1 MNKSLASGV
10 CVYIYIFSF
19 SDFPVQDDV
28 KILFVHL
35 MPALTAIHETY
46 LRMSSLEIT
55 VSLTKVAELLQAK
68 VFVESQLSIVE
79 NGIER
84 LDMLCEAL

>member
-1 MNKSLASGV
+1 
-10 CVYIYIFSF
+10 
-19 SDFPVQDDV
+19 
-28 KILFVHL
+28 
-35 MPALTAIHETY
+35 
-46 LRMSSLEIT
+46 MSSLEIT